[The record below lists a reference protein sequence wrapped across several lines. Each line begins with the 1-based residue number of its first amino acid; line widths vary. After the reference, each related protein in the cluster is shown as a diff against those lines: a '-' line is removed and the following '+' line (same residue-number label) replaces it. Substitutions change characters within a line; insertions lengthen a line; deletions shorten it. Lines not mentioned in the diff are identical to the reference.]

1 MLMEGTHM
9 TDPRCIVTFEKNGK
23 QSHAII
29 RCLPHDPQPVVG
41 KRFGRHGIVVAVKA
55 MEGSN

>member
-9 TDPRCIVTFEKNGK
+9 TDSRRIVTFEKNGK

-29 RCLPHDPQPVVG
+29 RCMPHDPQPVVG
-41 KRFGRHGIVVAVKA
+41 KRFGRFGIVVAVRP

>member
-1 MLMEGTHM
+1 MAHM
-9 TDPRCIVTFEKNGK
+9 NQDPRRIVTFEKNGK
-23 QSHAII
+23 QTHAII

-41 KRFGRHGIVVAVKA
+41 KRFGRHGIVIAVKA